1 MTSDNRELHALVMQ
15 LSCRMAKPRFFRPTD
30 GVLRATR
37 LYIERIFIKSLIAPM
52 ISGLVVAPLAQLVRA
67 TDS

>member
-1 MTSDNRELHALVMQ
+1 MTSDNRELDALVMQ
-15 LSCRMAKPRFFRPTD
+15 LSCRMAEPRFFRPT
-30 GVLRATR
+30 GGGLRATR
-37 LYIERIFIKSLIAPM
+37 LYIVRIFIESLIAPM

>member
-1 MTSDNRELHALVMQ
+1 MTSDDHELHSLAMQ
-15 LSCRMAKPRFFRPTD
+15 LFSRTADHRFATRTD
-30 GVLRATR
+30 GCQRTTR
-37 LYIERIFIKSLIAPM
+37 LYIKRIFIKSLIAPM

>member
-1 MTSDNRELHALVMQ
+1 MTSDKRELRTLVMQ
-15 LSCRMAKPRFFRPTD
+15 LSCRMAEPRFFRPTD
-30 GVLRATR
+30 GGRRATH
-37 LYIERIFIKSLIAPM
+37 LYNERIFMKSLIAPM